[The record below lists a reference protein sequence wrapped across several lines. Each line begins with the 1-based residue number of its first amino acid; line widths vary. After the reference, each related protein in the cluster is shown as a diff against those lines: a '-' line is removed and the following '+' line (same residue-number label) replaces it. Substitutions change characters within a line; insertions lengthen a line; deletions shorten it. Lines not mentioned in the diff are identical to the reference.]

1 MRLYLDIDTR
11 EFLQSPSFPRA
22 LTILALKRRDTDL
35 IELQFLRDRTVQEL
49 PAGTTIRLGLKPS
62 AAYTAE
68 FLATG
73 TFTKS
78 GTGISTK
85 YLLDLNLNTVALNA
99 AFSATPE
106 PETLASMLE
115 VEWASG
121 TTISSSLTL
130 PVSILNDVIRGD
142 EGTPVEAPLFY
153 IASTEDF
160 RATQADAVAGTDN
173 DKWMTPLRTKQ
184 AITELAADAA
194 PVQSVAGRTGTVT
207 LAVADVDNAVATSD
221 ARLSDSRTPSSTLA
235 HASSHALGGS
245 DPLSPSAINAQSIFT
260 LENLALTSTTRV
272 DLTAARAK
280 IFAVLQYADG
290 TARVRLPQT
299 DSQAGDVFVF
309 RFATGSGSF
318 IVESST
324 APNLPLATLSSG
336 QQLRF
341 IKNTSG
347 GWDPVPVDTHTHAI
361 SDTTGLQTAL
371 DDKQA
376 SGSYAAA
383 THAHGN
389 LTNAGAIGDTS
400 GVPVITGTGGVL
412 QAGSFGTAAGT
423 FCQGNDARLLTL
435 TGGITAIA
443 IVDELPEEP
452 DASTLYIVT

>member
-1 MRLYLDIDTR
+1 MRLYLDLDSR
-11 EFLQSPSFPRA
+11 NFLESLSFPRA
-22 LTILALKRRDTDL
+22 LTTLELKRRDTDL

-49 PAGTTIRLGLKPS
+49 PAGSTVQIGLKPATAY
-62 AAYTAE
+62 AAD
-68 FLATG
+68 FLASG

-78 GTGISTK
+78 GTGTSTK
-85 YLLDLNLNTVALNA
+85 YLLDLNLNTTALAA
-99 AFSATPE
+99 AFSASATE
-106 PETLASMLE
+106 PETLAAMAE
-115 VEWASG
+115 IEWTTP
-121 TTISSSLTL
+121 TTISSSKTL
-130 PVSILNDVIRGD
+130 GVTIANDVIRGD
-142 EGTPVEAPLFY
+142 EGTPAEAPLFY

-160 RATQADAVAGTDN
+160 RATQADAEAGADN
-173 DKWMTPLRTKQ
+173 AKWMTPLRTAQ

-194 PVQSVAGRTGTVT
+194 PVQSVAGRTGAVT

-245 DPLSPSAINAQSIFT
+245 DPLSPSDINAQSIFI

-280 IFAVLQYADG
+280 IFAVLQYAEG

-318 IVESST
+318 IVENSN
-324 APNLPLATLSSG
+324 APNQPLATLSSG

-341 IKNTSG
+341 IKSTTSG
-347 GWDPVPVDTHTHAI
+347 SWAPVPVDTHTHPVASI
-361 SDTTGLQTAL
+361 TGLGTAATA
-371 DDKQA
+371 A
-376 SGSYAAA
+376 SADFAAA

-389 LTNAGAIGDTS
+389 LTNAGAIGTTS

-412 QAGSFGTAAGT
+412 QAGSFGTATGT

-443 IVDELPEEP
+443 IVDELPEVP

>member
-1 MRLYLDIDTR
+1 MRLFLDYHTR
-11 EFLQSPSFPRA
+11 SFQPLLGIGVP
-22 LTILALKRRDTDL
+22 LTLVNFKRRDHDVV
-35 IELQFLRDRTVQEL
+35 EVVFGV
-49 PAGTTIRLGLKPS
+49 GTTQVALPDGTTGRMGLKKAGQFNAGFLAVANSWTVSGTPEAPVYVFRLDLHTDS
-62 AAYTAE
+62 IEAE
-68 FLATG
+68 FAENLPSVDCMVEVTWATTDGIVG
-73 TFTKS
+73 T
-78 GTGISTK
+78 
-85 YLLDLNLNTVALNA
+85 
-99 AFSATPE
+99 
-106 PETLASMLE
+106 
-115 VEWASG
+115 
-121 TTISSSLTL
+121 SLTL
-130 PVSILNDVIRGD
+130 PARIFNDVVGGD
-142 EGTPVEAPLFY
+142 EGTPAEAPLFY
-153 IASTEDF
+153 VSSTEDF
-160 RATQADAVAGTDN
+160 RATQAEAEAGADN
-173 DKWMTPLRTKQ
+173 ATWMTPLRTKQ

-194 PVQSVAGRTGTVT
+194 PVQSVAGRTGAVT

-318 IVESST
+318 IVENST

-341 IKNTSG
+341 IKSTSG
-347 GWDPVPVDTHTHAI
+347 GWDPVPVDTHTHPVASI
-361 SDTTGLQTAL
+361 TGLGTAATA
-371 DDKQA
+371 A
-376 SGSYAAA
+376 SADFAAA
-383 THAHGN
+383 THTHGN
-389 LTNAGAIGDTS
+389 LTNAGAIGETS

-412 QAGSFGTAAGT
+412 QAGSFGTATGT

-443 IVDELPEEP
+443 IVDELPEVP

>member
-1 MRLYLDIDTR
+1 MRLYLDLDSR
-11 EFLQSPSFPRA
+11 NFLESLSFPRA
-22 LTILALKRRDTDL
+22 LTTLELKRRDTDL

-49 PAGTTIRLGLKPS
+49 PADSTVQIGLKP
-62 AAYTAE
+62 ATAYAAE
-68 FLATG
+68 FLASG

-78 GTGISTK
+78 GTGTSTK
-85 YLLDLNLNTVALNA
+85 YLLDLNLNTTALAA
-99 AFSATPE
+99 AFSASATE
-106 PETLASMLE
+106 PETLAAMAE
-115 VEWASG
+115 IEW
-121 TTISSSLTL
+121 TTPTTTSSSKTL
-130 PVSILNDVIRGD
+130 GVTIANDVIRGD
-142 EGTPVEAPLFY
+142 EGEPAEAPLFY
-153 IASTEDF
+153 VSTTEDF
-160 RATQADAVAGTDN
+160 RATQAEAEAGADN
-173 DKWMTPLRTKQ
+173 ATWMTPLRTKQ
-184 AITELAADAA
+184 AITTLAADAA
-194 PVQSVAGRTGTVT
+194 PVQSVAGRTGAVT

-299 DSQAGDVFVF
+299 GSQAGDVFVF

-318 IVESST
+318 IVENST
-324 APNLPLATLSSG
+324 APNSPLATLSSG

-341 IKNTSG
+341 IKSTSG
-347 GWDPVPVDTHTHAI
+347 GWDPVPVDTHAHPVASI
-361 SDTTGLQTAL
+361 TGLGSAATA
-371 DDKQA
+371 A
-376 SGSYAAA
+376 SADFAAA
-383 THAHGN
+383 THTHGN
-389 LTNAGAIGDTS
+389 LTNAGAIGTTS
-400 GVPVITGTGGVL
+400 GVPVITGAGGVL
-412 QAGSFGTAAGT
+412 QAGSFGTATGT

-443 IVDELPEEP
+443 IVDELPEVP